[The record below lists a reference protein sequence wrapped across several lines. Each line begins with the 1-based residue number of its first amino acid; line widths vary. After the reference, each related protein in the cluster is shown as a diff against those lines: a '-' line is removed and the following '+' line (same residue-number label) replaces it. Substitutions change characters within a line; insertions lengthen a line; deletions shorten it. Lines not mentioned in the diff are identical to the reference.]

1 MPREVFLIDLWRKYA
16 DNAEEIRVKKV
27 SNVVKLKARAKSS
40 LVTIKLPEDVATKLI
55 EEYRSKGKRIVEF

>member
-1 MPREVFLIDLWRKYA
+1 MPREVFLIDLWRRYA

-27 SNVVKLKARAKSS
+27 SNVVKLKARTKSS
-40 LVTIKLPEDVATKLI
+40 LVTIKLPEDVAARLI

>member
-1 MPREVFLIDLWRKYA
+1 MPKEVFLVDLWRKYA
-16 DNAEEIRVKKV
+16 DNASEIRVKKNG
-27 SNVVKLKARAKSS
+27 NVVKLKARTKSS

>member
-1 MPREVFLIDLWRKYA
+1 MPREVFLIDLWRRYA

>member
-1 MPREVFLIDLWRKYA
+1 MPREVFLIDLWRRYA

-40 LVTIKLPEDVATKLI
+40 LVTIKLPEDVAARLI

>member
-1 MPREVFLIDLWRKYA
+1 MPREVFLIDLWRRYA

-40 LVTIKLPEDVATKLI
+40 LVTIKLPEDIATKLI

>member
-1 MPREVFLIDLWRKYA
+1 MPREVFLIDLWRRYA

-40 LVTIKLPEDVATKLI
+40 LVTIKLPEDVAAKLI

>member
-1 MPREVFLIDLWRKYA
+1 MPREVFLIDLWRRYA

-27 SNVVKLKARAKSS
+27 SNVIKLKARAKSS

>member
-1 MPREVFLIDLWRKYA
+1 MPKEVFLVDLWRKYA
-16 DNAEEIRVKKV
+16 DNASEIRVKK
-27 SNVVKLKARAKSS
+27 SGNVVKLKARAKSS